1 MIPMKNDQLLEYVF
15 GKGNFPSPAFSGWIG
30 SSPRFKCF
38 VVKYKDK
45 IRNKVTP
52 TQKGGSDR
60 EEAVIDAL
68 HELHVAY
75 LMLQSHQFTK
85 VEYEK
90 HGTGIQPTPD
100 FTVTFITGLL
110 FNVEVKRIR
119 EAPPEVLLAKWKEN
133 MESHFSDIPST
144 FGLSVR
150 ILPDRFDDPVDWL
163 NRLEEET
170 PNIIKYIKER
180 NLIHAEKEDIPVGED
195 GLPDPVPGFERE
207 IDVVFRRPPHKLSST
222 LDWYGLEFPV
232 FNTQREYRKF
242 GDNIA
247 YSLRQMRRGEI
258 NVLVIS
264 TSSNTHGYFDFREA
278 LNSLIE
284 KTASGDNSFFTQK
297 GFCGVADFLNQAGKL
312 SAVLFRSAWVHLQRN
327 GFYEFDTLWPNTGA
341 DKSSLL
347 PPDIGRALKA
357 MSWRQ

>member
-1 MIPMKNDQLLEYVF
+1 MKNDQLLEDVF
-15 GKGNFPSPAFSGWIG
+15 GKGNFSSPTFSCWIG

-38 VVKYKDK
+38 VVEYKDK
-45 IRNKVTP
+45 VRKKVT
-52 TQKGGSDR
+52 TAQKGSSDG
-60 EEAVIDAL
+60 EALKDVL
-68 HELHVAY
+68 HELQVAY
-75 LMLQSHQFTK
+75 LMLRCDQFTK

-90 HGTGIQPTPD
+90 YGTGKEALPD
-100 FTVTFITGLL
+100 LTVTFETGLP

-119 EAPPEVLLAKWKEN
+119 EGPQEVLLAKWKEN

-195 GLPDPVPGFERE
+195 GLPDPVPGFEGE

-232 FNTQREYRKF
+232 LNTQREYMKF
-242 GDNIA
+242 RDKITG
-247 YSLRQMRRGEI
+247 SLRQMRRGEI

-264 TSSNTHGYFDFREA
+264 TSSNTHRYFDFREA
-278 LNSLIE
+278 LNSLTKQI
-284 KTASGDNSFFTQK
+284 ASGEDSFFNQK
-297 GFCGVADFLNQAGKL
+297 GFCGVDDFLHQAGKL
-312 SAVLFRSAWVHLQRN
+312 SAVLFSSARVPLQRN
-327 GFYEFDTLWPNTGA
+327 GFYEFDTLWHNAAA